1 MTTSYTGETRQ
12 QTAVSLSS
20 SKSKSTKVKLSQ
32 MRQVLIIG
40 GRIVFLALLI
50 LLWQVVANKLDNPL
64 FLSSPLSVWERLR
77 EWATDGTTWYSSTLA
92 SNTGVTL
99 EETLLGLFYGVIG
112 GIVAG
117 VFFGVQPILAEI
129 FNPFIIG
136 LYSIPKVALAPLFIL
151 WFGFGLEMKVIL
163 AAVTVF
169 FLVFLNTL
177 AGMRSVDQDLI
188 NAVFLMG
195 GKRRDVI
202 LKVMIPSATGYIL
215 TGLRIAIPYALI
227 GAVVAE
233 MVSINTGLGYLI
245 NNSAADFDTA
255 GVFSALL
262 VLGVIAGVLNAIVNF
277 IDRKTSRW
285 KAGMRIT
292 SRIIPQ

>member
-1 MTTSYTGETRQ
+1 MECPDRGTCVAGGQGTMTASYTGETRQ

-151 WFGFGLEMKVIL
+151 WFGFGLEMKIIL

-169 FLVFLNTL
+169 FLVFLNTYT
-177 AGMRSVDQDLI
+177 GVRSVSREQI
-188 NAVFLMG
+188 TVIRLMG
-195 GKRRDVI
+195 ASERQLLSKLIV
-202 LKVMIPSATGYIL
+202 PSAIAWVFA
-215 TGLRIAIPYALI
+215 GLRLSVPYALI
-227 GAVVAE
+227 GAIVGEIIAA
-233 MVSINTGLGYLI
+233 NRGLGYL
-245 NNSAADFDTA
+245 
-255 GVFSALL
+255 
-262 VLGVIAGVLNAIVNF
+262 
-277 IDRKTSRW
+277 
-285 KAGMRIT
+285 
-292 SRIIPQ
+292 

>member
-1 MTTSYTGETRQ
+1 MTTSYRGETQQ
-12 QTAVSLSS
+12 QTAISLSS
-20 SKSKSTKVKLSQ
+20 SKTTQVKRFQ
-32 MRQVLIIG
+32 VRQALIIG
-40 GRIVFLALLI
+40 GRIVFLAVLI
-50 LLWQVVANKLDNPL
+50 LLWQLVADKLDNPL
-64 FLSSPLSVWERLR
+64 FLSSPLDVWGNLR
-77 EWATDGTTWYSSTLA
+77 SWATDGATWYSSTLA
-92 SNTGVTL
+92 SNTAVTL

-151 WFGFGLEMKVIL
+151 WFGFGLEMKIIL

-233 MVSINTGLGYLI
+233 MVSINSGLGYLI

-292 SRIIPQ
+292 SKIIPQ

>member
-1 MTTSYTGETRQ
+1 MTASYTGETRQ

-151 WFGFGLEMKVIL
+151 WFGFGLEMKIIL